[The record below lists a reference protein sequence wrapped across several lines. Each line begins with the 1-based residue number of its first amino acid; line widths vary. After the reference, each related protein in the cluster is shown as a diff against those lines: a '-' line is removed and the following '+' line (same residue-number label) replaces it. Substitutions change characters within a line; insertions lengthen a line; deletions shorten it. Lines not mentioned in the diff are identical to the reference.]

1 MGLGSLTTKV
11 LLLGHQGQRG
21 VSTVREKPMA
31 SARDLTRGD
40 GDKAASWR
48 GFGRGRRE
56 QMQFCFRTFTVPPVQ
71 PNSVNRPSGGTCVPA
86 AGAARGSGPLRCS
99 LNFPWACALP
109 GFRLACAENTPSRS
123 RTRQACATPASRARA
138 LGSRTCSPRSVGP
151 EALVSPHPRSA
162 SARDLPGTDHGQLG
176 GARRP
181 QHPAAG
187 GSPGRSARCRKVR
200 RGAGHVSRLRGA
212 PSPAPAKATTACC
225 RPRRERA
232 RNTGS
237 RRGARQALQGDAPC
251 SPPFHTRRRRRDP
264 CTASIPRWAQTPPSR
279 LCRNGNDGAGRKDR
293 ENPISLCKLPAG
305 REA

>member
-11 LLLGHQGQRG
+11 LLGHQGQRG

-123 RTRQACATPASRARA
+123 RTRQACATPASRAHA

-200 RGAGHVSRLRGA
+200 RGAGHVSCLRGS

-237 RRGARQALQGDAPC
+237 ETGRAPGSAGRRTLLSTFPHSQEAQRPLHGLDSALGTDAAISTVQKREQRRGEKR
-251 SPPFHTRRRRRDP
+251 
-264 CTASIPRWAQTPPSR
+264 PRESDFTV
-279 LCRNGNDGAGRKDR
+279 
-293 ENPISLCKLPAG
+293 
-305 REA
+305 